1 VILLTGLAVV
11 VGLRRAP
18 DYTAEAKLALSANAG
33 GTAGLAGFAANSQ
46 TLTAGFAQAV
56 DAPKVVGRISG
67 KTGLSAAEV
76 RSQVTASSTAD
87 SPVVRVQATSPTTGG
102 AKSAANAASVA
113 LAGYVNQLNRSG
125 GAQQRLLKEFQAATV
140 RVDAAK
146 AQLTEARSSGA
157 DPATVSKASAALDA
171 AKLTEHAASTAY
183 QTSQENS
190 TSVGDL
196 QVLSRAGGATSDR
209 ARKLELLVFIGL
221 IVGVAVGATL
231 ATIRANR

>member
-1 VILLTGLAVV
+1 VILLTGLAVA
-11 VGLRRAP
+11 VGLGRAP

-46 TLTAGFAQAV
+46 ALTAGFAQGV
-56 DAPKVVGRISG
+56 DAPKVVGRISR
-67 KTGLSAAEV
+67 KTGLSPAEV

-87 SPVVRVQATSPTTGG
+87 SPVVRVQATSPTAGG
-102 AKSAANAASVA
+102 AKSTANAASVA

-125 GAQQRLLKEFQAATV
+125 GVQQRLLKEFQQATV

-146 AQLTEARSSGA
+146 AQLSAAQSSGA
-157 DPATVSKASAALDA
+157 DPATVSKAGAALDA
-171 AKLTEHAASTAY
+171 AKLTEQAASTSY

-221 IVGVAVGATL
+221 IVGAAAGATL